1 MHSAYVNYDY
11 YKSEYLLGVSPVVP
25 EEKFDYW
32 EKQAAKEID
41 QFTYGRIKANSDLIC
56 DEVKE
61 CTCAIA
67 ELLYKADT
75 LTESVL
81 KEGMTGVI
89 TSYNNDGQS
98 ASFDVSQSIYTE
110 TGKKK
115 EIRRII
121 QQNLGNTGLLYRG
134 VKGYES
140 KL

>member
-1 MHSAYVNYDY
+1 MHLAYVDYNY
-11 YKSEYLLGVSPVVP
+11 YKSEYLLGISPAVP
-25 EEKFDYW
+25 EEKFNYW
-32 EKQAAKEID
+32 EKQAVKEID
-41 QFTYGRIKANSDLIC
+41 QFTYGRIKANRSLIC

-81 KEGMTGVI
+81 KEGMTGAM
-89 TSYNNDGQS
+89 TSYSNDGQS

-110 TGKKK
+110 TGKRK
-115 EIRRII
+115 EIKRII
-121 QQNLGNTGLLYRG
+121 QKYLGNTGLLYRG